1 VSFLQIKRLP
11 SDPLEALRAV
21 IASESE
27 LEALRIDLVR
37 QSRAQGRSW
46 EDIAI
51 VLGMARQSVWEFY
64 NVRVLDELENRVA
77 ENSELTE
84 EEATRRAVEEVRS
97 VRQSRRTK

>member
-1 VSFLQIKRLP
+1 MSFLQIKRLP

-27 LEALRIDLVR
+27 LDALRIDLVR

-64 NVRVLDELENRVA
+64 NVRVLDELKNRVA

-84 EEATRRAVEEVRS
+84 EEATQLAVEEVRS
-97 VRQSRRTK
+97 VRHSRRTK